1 MSSPN
6 QRVVQIE
13 KPKYEKNFLQIGED
27 EWTEAFT
34 RLKPSAFGIYLY
46 LANNA
51 NGYKLELSQKAVE
64 NKLGIKKST
73 YHEAVAQL
81 EKEGYLYS
89 IKGNLWGF
97 RTKSGNPDKL
107 SQTVNDEVQKS
118 GQVCPEIQTIKSR
131 NPDLEVRK
139 SNIQIDNKYI
149 DNIDIRTKKGIR
161 LRAEEDTPAGR
172 LKAMASRY
180 PQLEERI
187 FQKMDEDGMS
197 VEETVK
203 WVAETYNFTFS
214 RK

>member
-6 QRVVQIE
+6 QRIVQIE
-13 KPKYEKNFLQIGED
+13 KPKYEKNFLQIGEN
-27 EWTEAFT
+27 EWIEAFT

-73 YHEAVAQL
+73 YHEAIAQL
-81 EKEGYLYS
+81 EKVGYLYS

-107 SQTVNDEVQKS
+107 SQTMNDEVQKS
-118 GQVCPEIQTIKSR
+118 GQVSPEIQTLVSG
-131 NPDLEVRK
+131 NPDVEVQK

-149 DNIDIRTKKGIR
+149 DNIDIRMKKGIR
-161 LRAEEDTPAGR
+161 LRAEDTPAGR
-172 LKAMASRY
+172 LKAMALRY
-180 PQLEERI
+180 PQLEEKI

-197 VEETVK
+197 VEETAK
-203 WVAETYNFTFS
+203 WVAGTYNFIFG
-214 RK
+214 RI

>member
-6 QRVVQIE
+6 QRIVQIE

-64 NKLGIKKST
+64 NKLGIKN
-73 YHEAVAQL
+73 
-81 EKEGYLYS
+81 S

-97 RTKSGNPDKL
+97 RTKSGNPDKPN
-107 SQTVNDEVQKS
+107 QIVNDEVRKS

-161 LRAEEDTPAGR
+161 LRAEEDTPADR

-203 WVAETYNFTFS
+203 WVAETYNFIFS

>member
-1 MSSPN
+1 M
-6 QRVVQIE
+6 
-13 KPKYEKNFLQIGED
+13 
-27 EWTEAFT
+27 
-34 RLKPSAFGIYLY
+34 KPSAFGIYLY

-51 NGYKLELSQKAVE
+51 NGYKLELSQKALE

-81 EKEGYLYS
+81 EKEGYIYL

-203 WVAETYNFTFS
+203 WVAETYNFIFS

>member
-1 MSSPN
+1 MEFA
-6 QRVVQIE
+6 RI
-13 KPKYEKNFLQIGED
+13 
-27 EWTEAFT
+27 EAFT

-73 YHEAVAQL
+73 YHEAIAQL
-81 EKEGYLYS
+81 EKVGYLYS

-107 SQTVNDEVQKS
+107 GQTMNDEVQ
-118 GQVCPEIQTIKSR
+118 
-131 NPDLEVRK
+131 K

-149 DNIDIRTKKGIR
+149 DNIDIRMKKRIR
-161 LRAEEDTPAGR
+161 LRAEEDTPVGR
-172 LKAMASRY
+172 LKAMALRY
-180 PQLEERI
+180 PQLEEKI

-197 VEETVK
+197 VEETAK
-203 WVAETYNFTFS
+203 WVAGTYNFIFG
-214 RK
+214 RI